1 MSWLALLTTTTL
13 GSRSHI
19 LRAEVKGDLG
29 RETSPG
35 QTIRLVVQ
43 VYPHRA
49 LVEGRIQPWARPY
62 ASAQRAV
69 TRDELLVA
77 VPIHLV
83 DFRRSTLDARDP
95 SVVVAWVE
103 PGLPDLEL
111 DGADARPGPLQ
122 PWTLAPLRPGQRLVK
137 LHFGGPTG

>member
-19 LRAEVKGDLG
+19 LRAEVRGD
-29 RETSPG
+29 PG
-35 QTIRLVVQ
+35 HAFPHGLSLRLIVQ

-49 LVEGRIQPWARPY
+49 LVEGQIQPWARPF

-69 TRDELLVA
+69 TRDELLAA

-83 DFRRSTLDARDP
+83 DFRRSPLDAHDP

-103 PGLPDLEL
+103 GGFPDLEL
-111 DGADARPGPLQ
+111 DGANARPHRMR
-122 PWTLAPLRPGQRLVK
+122 PWTFASLRPGQRLVK
-137 LHFGGPTG
+137 LHSNGQ